1 MAGCELA
8 ERQLAPPSPAALLVP
23 TALLGVLRIP
33 APMTITTA

>member
-8 ERQLAPPSPAALLVP
+8 ERQLVPPRPAALLVP